1 MGYPLPELPNCYQ
14 NGLLLKNI
22 TSAGDLI
29 PAETPTPFRLVILSL
44 LSAEWIRIKDARW
57 KSPINTISQ
66 GFFSAWDMKQ
76 VLGSPSITNLAKPLS
91 VEDAIA
97 FFSKA
102 RFFLLCHISV
112 AVPLREWSNVNHQVS
127 DAIKTFSNY
136 MSKAIHDFLGFAWLR
151 SVIDPKRSHHPLNQ
165 SDSKRKPILSVHSY
179 FPAFLRNSLPV

>member
-1 MGYPLPELPNCYQ
+1 MFPPSLLISDYILKWQSVGHVPIKDNPILTILLFTLESYFNEIFFVCLALAMGYPLPELPNCYQ

-22 TSAGDLI
+22 TSASDLI

-44 LSAEWIRIKDARW
+44 LSAEWIRIKDTRW

-102 RFFLLCHISV
+102 RFFFAMPYICGRPVEKMKQSQS
-112 AVPLREWSNVNHQVS
+112 PGKWCNKNVFQLDV
-127 DAIKTFSNY
+127 
-136 MSKAIHDFLGFAWLR
+136 
-151 SVIDPKRSHHPLNQ
+151 
-165 SDSKRKPILSVHSY
+165 
-179 FPAFLRNSLPV
+179 